1 MTKLDEIAPC
11 FQLSVVYRMFL
22 VPKTLWLD
30 LWGHFKNTLIL
41 TDFTYIQSAKIAK
54 VPALQKLTNI
64 RSMKCSNGF
73 SMHFLNYDFRLLT
86 YVHFN
91 QLKQSLFKLIIF
103 SPPVAVP

>member
-1 MTKLDEIAPC
+1 MTKLDEIALC

-22 VPKTLWLD
+22 VPKTLWLE
-30 LWGHFKNTLIL
+30 LWGHFKKYPYFDKI
-41 TDFTYIQSAKIAK
+41 YIQSAKIAK

-64 RSMKCSNGF
+64 RSMKCLNG
-73 SMHFLNYDFRLLT
+73 SRMHFLNYDFRLLT

-91 QLKQSLFKLIIF
+91 QLKQSRFELIMF

>member
-30 LWGHFKNTLIL
+30 LWGHFKKYPYFDQL
-41 TDFTYIQSAKIAK
+41 YIQSAKIAK

-73 SMHFLNYDFRLLT
+73 SMHQGSLLIPKME
-86 YVHFN
+86 F
-91 QLKQSLFKLIIF
+91 FIKLIF
-103 SPPVAVP
+103 EV